1 MYYGVPDPALSWI
14 KGFLTD
20 RRQRVL
26 VNGEES
32 EWHPVISGIPQGSVL
47 GPVLFV
53 IFINTMVEKDTES
66 DIFLFADDA
75 KASKAL
81 FQESDTDVLQADLN
95 SMVAWSDDSFLQ
107 FHPGKCKS
115 MRISGRVV
123 CDFKHEYYMKGNL
136 LEHSNEEKDLGVI
149 IDSKLSF
156 DQHITAKVKK
166 GNSMAGLIRRSFEY
180 MDKTMFKQLFTSMVR
195 PHLEYAAPVWNPY
208 LQRHIIALEN
218 VQRRATKMVPGL
230 GDKSYMER
238 LRALKLPTLA
248 YRRYRGDMIEM
259 FKLTHGLYDEDVV
272 EGFLELQ
279 PSRSR
284 GHPYSVYKRGF
295 DKSLDL
301 RMYSFKPRVTEQWNN
316 LPKEV
321 VMATNINTFKNRLD
335 KIWSGSDVYYNH
347 ETNVLKTT
355 SARSVRRAH
364 VNTDDADNI
373 DLMSEA

>member
-1 MYYGVPDPALSWI
+1 
-14 KGFLTD
+14 
-20 RRQRVL
+20 
-26 VNGEES
+26 
-32 EWHPVISGIPQGSVL
+32 
-47 GPVLFV
+47 
-53 IFINTMVEKDTES
+53 
-66 DIFLFADDA
+66 
-75 KASKAL
+75 
-81 FQESDTDVLQADLN
+81 
-95 SMVAWSDDSFLQ
+95 
-107 FHPGKCKS
+107 
-115 MRISGRVV
+115 
-123 CDFKHEYYMKGNL
+123 
-136 LEHSNEEKDLGVI
+136 
-149 IDSKLSF
+149 
-156 DQHITAKVKK
+156 
-166 GNSMAGLIRRSFEY
+166 
-180 MDKTMFKQLFTSMVR
+180 
-195 PHLEYAAPVWNPY
+195 
-208 LQRHIIALEN
+208 
-218 VQRRATKMVPGL
+218 MVPGL